1 MEREMKTTNDGIQA
15 LMRWVE
21 MVMRHTMQGFLQFA
35 KQNSLSMA
43 QMTALFHISRGDAS
57 SVSGLGGEME
67 MTNPAASQLLERLVQ
82 QGLIVREED
91 ARDRRYK
98 QISLSAKGE
107 DLLKGGLRAREKWL
121 EDMVSLMSLEEQDK
135 VTEALE
141 LMLGKAAELERR
153 QGDDVRVK
161 EEETV

>member
-1 MEREMKTTNDGIQA
+1 MEREMKTTNESAQA

-21 MVMRHTMQGFLQFA
+21 MFMRQTMQGFLQFA
-35 KQNSLSMA
+35 KQNGLSMG

-98 QISLSAKGE
+98 QISLSEKGDE
-107 DLLKGGLRAREKWL
+107 LLKRGLQAREKWL
-121 EDMVSLMSLEEQDK
+121 EEMVSLMSPEEQDK

-141 LMLGKAAELERR
+141 LMLRKAAELERGR
-153 QGDDVRVK
+153 GDDVRVK
-161 EEETV
+161 EEDTV